1 MQLAIPLERMSTM
14 EKLRA
19 IEDIWADLA
28 CEKGDLPSPAWHADI
43 LRERE
48 ERIANGTSRFLDI
61 GEAKQ
66 AVHEHLK

>member
-14 EKLRA
+14 EKLRV

-28 CEKGDLPSPAWHADI
+28 CERDDVPFPAWHADI
-43 LRERE
+43 LHARE

-61 GEAKQ
+61 EEAKQ
-66 AVHEHLK
+66 AVQEHLK